1 MVMLDRIING
11 QTMIITISSEL
22 LFYCNE
28 INLEDVDT
36 ICDED
41 SGISLWSGNQVLHID
56 VQNYKYDAVEDNY
69 YYSDGKTTIVIGFI

>member
-1 MVMLDRIING
+1 MLDRIING
-11 QTMIITISSEL
+11 RTMIITISSEL

-28 INLEDVDT
+28 IKLEDIDI

-41 SGISLWSGNQVLHID
+41 SGVSLGSGNQVLYID

-69 YYSDGKTTIVIGFI
+69 YYTDGKTTIVIALL